1 MDIDDKNNNKTVK
14 EANSIV
20 QKSAVGYKCD
30 ITSRDDVLEMA
41 TRAKKEVGD
50 VTVLVNN
57 AGIMPTRSLLQHTHE
72 VVQKVM
78 DVNLMSHFW
87 VRFLELVFEYF

>member
-1 MDIDDKNNNKTVK
+1 MSSNVLHR
-14 EANSIV
+14 
-20 QKSAVGYKCD
+20 CD
-30 ITSRDDVLEMA
+30 VTSREDVLAMA
-41 TRAKKEVGD
+41 ERVKKEVGN
-50 VTVLVNN
+50 VSVLINN

-87 VRFLELVFEYF
+87 VRSSCLTNLNIHFNARLLFIDPGSLYTVHV